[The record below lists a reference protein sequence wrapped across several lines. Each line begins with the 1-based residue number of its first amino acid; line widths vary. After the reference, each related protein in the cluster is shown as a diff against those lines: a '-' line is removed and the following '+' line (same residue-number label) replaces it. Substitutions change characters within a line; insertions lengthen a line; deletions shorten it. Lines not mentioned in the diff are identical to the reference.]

1 VGTEPEQ
8 DHAAKL
14 WKPMRKTAVE
24 PDPQKMHLGHVVLDR
39 WRSAWREVAAAT
51 LAGLLAWV
59 VAQRVFDH
67 PHPIFAAIIAIV
79 ALGPGISNHRR
90 QAWGLV
96 IGVAIGILVGELVLF
111 IPYPI
116 VATVIGVFVSMM
128 IASSFGF
135 GPVMPIQ
142 AGVSLLLVLT
152 LGPETAGYV
161 RMVDV
166 VIGAAIGLVCGR
178 LLLARRAS
186 KPPDDQGG
194 DAGA

>member
-1 VGTEPEQ
+1 
-8 DHAAKL
+8 
-14 WKPMRKTAVE
+14 MRLYLAI
-24 PDPQKMHLGHVVLDR
+24 LDR
-39 WRSAWREVAAAT
+39 WRNAWREVAAAT
-51 LAGLLAWV
+51 IAGLVAWE
-59 VAQRVFDH
+59 VAQRVFGH
-67 PHPIFAAIIAIV
+67 PHPIFAAVIAIV
-79 ALGPGISNHRR
+79 ALGPGISSHRR

-96 IGVAIGILVGELVLF
+96 LGVAIGILVGEAVLF

-116 VATVIGVFVSMM
+116 VATVVGVFVSMM

-166 VIGAAIGLVCGR
+166 VIGAAIGLICGR
-178 LLLARRAS
+178 LLLVHRVD
-186 KPPDDQGG
+186 KPADGQGG
-194 DAGA
+194 GAGA